1 MGVYRPKYK
10 GADGKTRSS
19 PTYWIDVRCKLVP
32 GGRIRRP
39 VVSIEDVGKKAAL
52 KAATDAY
59 CALKVKVAAVDFD
72 PATLDE
78 TAPIEEAK
86 QQGVDFGKAFKLY
99 REHRIAQG
107 KLERSYDLLKNY
119 WVPLFA
125 DRTIC
130 SVTSDEIETALQ
142 TWTKAQAWT
151 PATRNN
157 VLMQVSGLL
166 SYAYGR
172 RWIESHPTERG
183 RVPLLAVDNARK
195 RWLRRHEI
203 EALKAAAPKV
213 AEQDDVST
221 STKAWLR
228 TGFPAL
234 VSFACSTGMRLLE
247 VCDLRLGSY
256 EEDDQGNAYVVTG
269 KTKNGTRLAWPLE
282 GETLK
287 IVVAAREA
295 GGKFPG
301 KHLFGG
307 PRGGSAESSI
317 KRWLPAVCKVAKIP
331 YGRKH
336 EDGITFHTFR
346 HSMASLA
353 LNAGVP
359 EIVVQQMGNWKTA
372 SMTRR
377 YAHLSD
383 ETMRAAAGKLASIVG
398 GGQSVVKVNENT
410 LAERPAATAVSR

>member
-1 MGVYRPKYK
+1 MIE
-10 GADGKTRSS
+10 S

-32 GGRIRRP
+32 SGRIRRP
-39 VVSIEDVGKKAAL
+39 VASIDAVGKKAAL

-59 CALKVKVAAVDFD
+59 CALKVKVASVDFD

-78 TAPIEEAK
+78 APPIEEPK
-86 QQGVDFGKAFKLY
+86 PQGVDFGKACKLY
-99 REHRIAQG
+99 LEHRTAQG
-107 KLERSYDLLKNY
+107 KLDRSYDLLRQY

-125 DRTIC
+125 DRTIA
-130 SVTSDEIETALQ
+130 SVESDEIETALQ
-142 TWTKAQAWT
+142 TWTKARKWT

-157 VLMQVSGLL
+157 VLMQLSGLL

-203 EALKAAAPKV
+203 EALKLAAPIV
-213 AEQDDVST
+213 ADQEDT
-221 STKAWLR
+221 ATGTKKWLR
-228 TGFPAL
+228 DGFPAL
-234 VSFACSTGMRLLE
+234 VSFACSTGMRLSE

-256 EEDDQGNAYVVTG
+256 QEDDQGNAYVITG

-282 GETLK
+282 GETHELVK
-287 IVVAAREA
+287 TARAA

-317 KRWLPAVCKVAKIP
+317 KRWLPVVCKVAKIP

-398 GGQSVVKVNENT
+398 GGQRAVTVNENT
-410 LAERPAATAVSR
+410 PAQLPVAIAVSA

>member
-10 GADGKTRSS
+10 TADGKIIES
-19 PTYWIDVRCKLVP
+19 PTYWIDVRCKSVP

-39 VVSIEDVGKKAAL
+39 VASIEAVGKKDARKAAEDAYVTL
-52 KAATDAY
+52 KAAI
-59 CALKVKVAAVDFD
+59 AAGTFD
-72 PATLDE
+72 PATLDPE
-78 TAPIEEAK
+78 PKADEPAP
-86 QQGVDFGKAFKLY
+86 QGMDFGKAVDLY
-99 REHRIAQG
+99 LEHRIAQG
-107 KLERSYDLLKNY
+107 KLERSYDLLKRY

-125 DRTIC
+125 DRTIA

-142 TWTKAQAWT
+142 TWTKANEWT

-157 VLMQVSGLL
+157 VLMQLSGLF

-183 RVPLLAVDNARK
+183 RVPMLAVDNARK

-203 EALKAAAPKV
+203 EALTLAAPKV

-221 STKAWLR
+221 PTKAWLR
-228 TGFPAL
+228 DQFPAL
-234 VSFACSTGMRLLE
+234 IAFACSTGMRLSE

-256 EEDDQGNAYVVTG
+256 QEDDQGNAYVVTD

-282 GETLK
+282 GAALATVK
-287 IVVAAREA
+287 AAREA

-307 PRGGSAESSI
+307 PRGGSAASSI
-317 KRWLPAVCKVAKIP
+317 KRWLPKVCEVAKIP

-353 LNAGVP
+353 LNSGMP
-359 EIVVQQMGNWKTA
+359 EIVVQKMGNWKTA

-383 ETMRAAAGKLASIVG
+383 ETMRAAAAKLAAIVS
-398 GGQSVVKVNENT
+398 GQSVVKVASE
-410 LAERPAATAVSR
+410 APSAAAASIAVSA